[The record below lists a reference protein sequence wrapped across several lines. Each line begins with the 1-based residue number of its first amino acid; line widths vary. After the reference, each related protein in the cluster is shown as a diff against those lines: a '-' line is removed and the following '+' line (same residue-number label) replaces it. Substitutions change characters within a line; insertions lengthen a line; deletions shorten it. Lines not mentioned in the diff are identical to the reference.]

1 LLKEWDVSTFTCLR
15 SLQGH
20 KGSVFCVKATP
31 HRVVSCSADGHT
43 RIWDLDIPD
52 AKHKRRKISLEENV
66 ITPQTV
72 QASRKSPASTI
83 KEGEKKLN
91 SVVGGVLSRRGGRS
105 IVF

>member
-1 LLKEWDVSTFTCLR
+1 MMLVNADFLVFRFLLK
-15 SLQGH
+15 H
-20 KGSVFCVKATP
+20 KM
-31 HRVVSCSADGHT
+31 
-43 RIWDLDIPD
+43 
-52 AKHKRRKISLEENV
+52 RKISLEENV

-83 KEGEKKLN
+83 KEEEKKPN